1 MLHRFSRLAPPVP
14 HDHVETFFAADW
26 RVASTIGTPSC
37 LAGIVSQTRV
47 ESSYRKGSSFTTSA
61 SEFLLAYPVF
71 HYFLVRVVT
80 PRYDLGKPFE
90 SFEALGVV
98 LHSMNSAKRGPIDGD
113 VVDAECSTSMSSFVE
128 SHGKNRVKPKRHYQ
142 MHIPAQIR
150 RDRGRLWDAFAGER
164 KNKAVLAM
172 AENMRNT
179 KTFERS
185 VLQTLIASTFQKL
198 CQDDALSQKL
208 LKPARPAECLVGLLP
223 EWGSVV
229 PTISNAAHISGR
241 KICIGELVVPNGE
254 RDAFLIHACVSAH
267 SWFGVIAERCAFV
280 ESVSRFAKRFKRCNR
295 ISVVRLEGFVAVD
308 IWYYPDVSE
317 IVTLWP

>member
-1 MLHRFSRLAPPVP
+1 MGRKCLSDPEQPPLIL
-14 HDHVETFFAADW
+14 DA
-26 RVASTIGTPSC
+26 
-37 LAGIVSQTRV
+37 
-47 ESSYRKGSSFTTSA
+47 
-61 SEFLLAYPVF
+61 
-71 HYFLVRVVT
+71 
-80 PRYDLGKPFE
+80 
-90 SFEALGVV
+90 
-98 LHSMNSAKRGPIDGD
+98 IDGD
-113 VVDAECSTSMSSFVE
+113 VVDAECSTFMSSFVE

-164 KNKAVLAM
+164 KNKTVLAM
-172 AENMRNT
+172 AENIRNT

-185 VLQTLIASTFQKL
+185 VLQTLIASTCQKL

-208 LKPARPAECLVGLLP
+208 SKPARPAECLVGLLP

-308 IWYYPDVSE
+308 IWYYPDVSQ
-317 IVTLWP
+317 IVTLWPRGREKIPIALAERFPTTAVLPRVYSGSPPPLCSCSH